1 MLHIEAYVNIFRN
14 SIFIWLNN
22 IYIVYVFVIK
32 KDYSVLRII
41 IFAILLLSFVINML
55 NLFFLITFLQ
65 DFIQNNFKKFN
76 KKLPNGGGRQG
87 PGGWKIAINVAKY
100 AGVI

>member
-1 MLHIEAYVNIFRN
+1 MVVKSKNKIHSQVNTNIQLERECYILN
-14 SIFIWLNN
+14 PVSIFLEILFLFSLI

-55 NLFFLITFLQ
+55 HLFFQ
-65 DFIQNNFKKFN
+65 
-76 KKLPNGGGRQG
+76 
-87 PGGWKIAINVAKY
+87 
-100 AGVI
+100 

>member
-1 MLHIEAYVNIFRN
+1 MECYTLKPM
-14 SIFIWLNN
+14 SIFLEILFLFGLI

-55 NLFFLITFLQ
+55 NLFFQ
-65 DFIQNNFKKFN
+65 
-76 KKLPNGGGRQG
+76 
-87 PGGWKIAINVAKY
+87 
-100 AGVI
+100 

>member
-1 MLHIEAYVNIFRN
+1 MVVKSKNKIHSQVNTNIQLERKRYILN
-14 SIFIWLNN
+14 PVSIFLEILFLFGLI

-55 NLFFLITFLQ
+55 NLFFQ
-65 DFIQNNFKKFN
+65 
-76 KKLPNGGGRQG
+76 
-87 PGGWKIAINVAKY
+87 
-100 AGVI
+100 